1 MPDVVENAI
10 KPSMRI
16 IRVSKAREERQSAI
30 FVAMKLERHNERHAK
45 AAIPMIVFS
54 KLQFAPSWASVAD
67 DSHSTPVVSI
77 DCARC
82 VCNAFYATTLDGL
95 DGVVSLVGARWRSCS
110 SVHRG
115 LHWPTEPG
123 GLIC

>member
-1 MPDVVENAI
+1 
-10 KPSMRI
+10 
-16 IRVSKAREERQSAI
+16 
-30 FVAMKLERHNERHAK
+30 MKLERHNERHAK

-54 KLQFAPSWASVAD
+54 KLRFAPSWASVAD
-67 DSHSTPVVSI
+67 DSHSFLSCCPSI
-77 DCARC
+77 ARAWC